1 MKEIQN
7 SYDNLPYFSMAF
19 PECSPTR
26 IEAIASFLSFTPPS
40 SKSAKVLE
48 IGCSYGGNIFPFAI
62 ANPDAKVVGIDLSE
76 VQINKAKELAK
87 QMRVDNIKFIQKDI
101 CELSDEDVKEFGKFD
116 YIICHGVYS
125 WVPDAVKDAILKSIK
140 RLLGKNGIAYVSYNV
155 YPGWKIKDIIRDF
168 LIFGTKELKDE
179 SEMVKANKAKELLTV
194 FKEYMKFCS
203 QDSVKADFMNA
214 KLLLEHI
221 EGIEKIGS
229 DSYIVHEYL
238 EFFNNPMYFKD
249 FAKNLDDNE
258 LAYLTDVNLDDVFRA
273 DLGLD
278 AFDGYINANFT
289 NRIDKEQAI
298 DFFTNKDFRKSLIV
312 HKDLLGENFH
322 VDIGPD
328 QLTKLH
334 LIATFS
340 KDKDGNYKNLIN
352 EPMHPNYNWLYQVF
366 SEVFPASINFAQV
379 AELLKD
385 NENSLK
391 SAYLGFMEILS
402 ADCALF
408 STHEKHKIDYEP
420 GKTRLK
426 ERFIEYIKY
435 FSIESSPVI
444 LPADMFNTV
453 LNLSNFDA
461 FIALKFN
468 GKNTIEDIINQTSKF
483 AQERGLNFTIG
494 NGNSVVKTQ
503 TKKEFDKAVKDY
515 VKDLE
520 DKLTKSYMFEYLN
533 NNL

>member
-7 SYDNLPYFSMAF
+7 SYDNLPYFSSAF
-19 PECSPTR
+19 AECSPLR
-26 IEAIASFLSFTPPS
+26 MEAVASFLSFAPPS

-48 IGCSYGGNIFPFAI
+48 IGCSYGGNLFPFAI

-101 CELSDEDVKEFGKFD
+101 CELSDEDVKEFGEFD

-125 WVPDAVKDAILKSIK
+125 WVPDVVKDAILKSIK
-140 RLLGKNGIAYVSYNV
+140 RLLSKNGIAYVSYNV

-179 SEMVKANKAKELLTV
+179 SEIVKANKAKELLTV

-203 QDSVKADFMNA
+203 QDGVKADFTNA
-214 KLLLEHI
+214 RLLLEHI
-221 EGIEKIGS
+221 QGIEDSKS

-238 EFFNNPMYFKD
+238 EIFNNPIYFKD
-249 FAKNLDDNE
+249 FAKNLDDNK
-258 LAYLTDVNLDDVFRA
+258 LAYLTDVNLDDVFKA
-273 DLGLD
+273 DLGLEG
-278 AFDGYINANFT
+278 FDEYINANFR

-298 DFFTNKDFRKSLIV
+298 DFFTNKVFRKSLIV
-312 HKDLLGENFH
+312 HKELIGEDFH
-322 VDIGPD
+322 VDIGPNE
-328 QLTKLH
+328 LSKLYIVS
-334 LIATFS
+334 LFV
-340 KDKDGNYKNLIN
+340 KQKDGNYVSIKNQQ
-352 EPMHPNYNWLYQVF
+352 MKPNYNWLYQVF

-391 SAYLGFMEILS
+391 SAYMGFMEILS

-408 STHEKHKIDYEP
+408 SLHEKPKIVYEH

-426 ERFIEYIKY
+426 ERIRGYFEY
-435 FSIESSPVI
+435 FSAEDNPVI
-444 LPADMFNTV
+444 MNANEFNNM
-453 LNLSNFDA
+453 LDLSNFDA

-468 GKNTIEDIINQTSKF
+468 GKNTIEDIINQTAKF
-483 AQERGLNFTIG
+483 AKERGLSFTLTSD
-494 NGNSVVKTQ
+494 NSQVKTQ

-515 VKDLE
+515 IKDLE
-520 DKLTKSYMFEYLN
+520 NKLTSAYLFEN
-533 NNL
+533 F